1 MQYMSIEEFENF
13 FQKNNNDTIIVD
25 LIDSRRNLYGSILL
39 DILED
44 GYSAVYSF
52 FNPCSKKRGLGKN
65 LILRSLELLKLNNKN
80 NLYLGYWVRDS
91 NTMSYKYSFEG
102 LELFINGEWKSKS

>member
-1 MQYMSIEEFENF
+1 MNIEEFENF
-13 FQKNNNDTIIVD
+13 FHNNNNDTIIVD
-25 LIDSRRNLYGSILL
+25 LIDSRRNLHGSILL

-52 FNPCSKKRGLGKN
+52 FNPCSKKGDWEKSH
-65 LILRSLELLKLNNKN
+65 IESLELLKLNNKN
-80 NLYLGYWVRDS
+80 NLYLGYWVKDS
-91 NTMSYKYSFEG
+91 KTMNYKFSFEG